1 MASHSSHLYLMM
13 PSDAAGQRLQQLVYS
28 LYFPRQATELVAE
41 SVAGLAG
48 YSCTFRGKILVKG
61 KGALP
66 TYWIT
71 KRVNGV

>member
-1 MASHSSHLYLMM
+1 ML
-13 PSDAAGQRLQQLVYS
+13 QLVYS
-28 LYFPRQATELVAE
+28 LHFPRQATELVAE

-48 YSCTFRGKILVKG
+48 YSCTFRGNILVKG

>member
-1 MASHSSHLYLMM
+1 M
-13 PSDAAGQRLQQLVYS
+13 QQGRDCSCWFIVCS
-28 LYFPRQATELVAE
+28 LLKTLALQATELVAE

-48 YSCTFRGKILVKG
+48 YSCTFRGNILVKG